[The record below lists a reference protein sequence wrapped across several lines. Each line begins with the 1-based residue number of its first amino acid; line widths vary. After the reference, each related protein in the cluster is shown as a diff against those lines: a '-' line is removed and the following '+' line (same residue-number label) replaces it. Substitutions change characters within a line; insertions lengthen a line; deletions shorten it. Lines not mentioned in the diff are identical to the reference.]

1 MILGKSGVG
10 KSTLINQFWKLK
22 GSKKAKTG
30 EGKYQTIKTDAYQSE
45 KVQFLRLVDTRGI
58 ELNQG
63 FGAEEIKTE
72 AEKFIKSQLKLGD
85 MNNFVL
91 VLYYREKIWT
101 SWNWIVKCL
110 KSNL

>member
-1 MILGKSGVG
+1 
-10 KSTLINQFWKLK
+10 
-22 GSKKAKTG
+22 
-30 EGKYQTIKTDAYQSE
+30 
-45 KVQFLRLVDTRGI
+45 VQFLRLVDTRGI

-91 VLYYREKIWT
+91 VLYYREKI
-101 SWNWIVKCL
+101 
-110 KSNL
+110 